1 MTELAIVNAIQI
13 CHGRKEYVTVC
24 HLRHLGNLYQLFIKN
39 FCFRERLIL
48 KLAFFWNFVHGNV
61 YIAIF
66 FIASRDYLQVKI
78 RCSFHAYRKS
88 LKTFY

>member
-13 CHGRKEYVTVC
+13 CHGRIEYVTVC

-48 KLAFFWNFVHGNV
+48 KLAFF
-61 YIAIF
+61 
-66 FIASRDYLQVKI
+66 
-78 RCSFHAYRKS
+78 
-88 LKTFY
+88 